1 MKKRDLFCSFR
12 PLHHRRE
19 PVERSLTIV
28 SSGKKNLDRVTVLL
42 DRDGVIN
49 VDRRDYVKSWSE
61 FKFLPDVFEALR
73 LLKEYRIRVIIITNQ
88 SAVNRRLMTVGA
100 LLEIHKKMVDTIRKN
115 GGEIE
120 AIYYCPH
127 TPAENC
133 ECRKP
138 KPGMVI
144 KAVKDLKIDLSRS
157 YLVGDSEKD
166 VELARSVGLKCVR
179 ITEKSAKKRASHDAQ
194 WAPDHPLSANSLR
207 GAVDRILQDI
217 QELRLS

>member
-1 MKKRDLFCSFR
+1 MSR
-12 PLHHRRE
+12 
-19 PVERSLTIV
+19 
-28 SSGKKNLDRVTVLL
+28 KKNLDRKTVFL

-61 FKFLPDVFEALR
+61 FRFLPRVFEALR
-73 LLKEYRIRVIIITNQ
+73 LLKKNDIRVVIITNQ
-88 SAVNRRLMTVGA
+88 SAVNRGLMTLDT
-100 LLEIHKKMVDTIRKN
+100 LLEIHEKMLNAIKTH

-138 KPGMVI
+138 KPGMVRQ
-144 KAVKDLKIDLSRS
+144 AVRDLKIDLSLS

-166 VELARSVGLKCVR
+166 VELARSVGVKCVR
-179 ITEKSAKKRASHDAQ
+179 VSGRISEKRSSRGREWTPDRPVLAK
-194 WAPDHPLSANSLR
+194 SLR
-207 GAVDRILQDI
+207 KAVYCILRDI
-217 QELRLS
+217 RDFKDP